1 MGKLLIEVCFTFISL
16 IAMFINTYL
25 NIGIKH

>member
-16 IAMFINTYL
+16 ISMLINTYL